1 VKAVIRRV
9 ALGLVFAFRP
19 WSREMRRIVR
29 ELRTIVVPTL
39 SINLT
44 NALIEGEDH
53 RFRMHAGVDLW
64 AVTRALLNTFWVG
77 RRQGASTIQQQ
88 LVRVATGRYEITL
101 RRKIREMALGIALG
115 RYFSQDEI
123 LALYLVKGY
132 YGYEMSG
139 LIRGCERLCISPAMA
154 SPAEAAS
161 LVARLKYP
169 EPRVN
174 SPTQRER
181 IFRRTQH
188 ILARMTRAEC
198 QGQIGGRS
206 RERELLRIAPGS

>member
-1 VKAVIRRV
+1 MKAVVHRV

-19 WSREMRRIVR
+19 WSREMRGIVR
-29 ELRTIVVPTL
+29 ELRTIVVPIL

-44 NALIEGEDH
+44 KALIEGEDH
-53 RFRMHAGVDLW
+53 RFRMHTGVDLW
-64 AVTRALLNTFWVG
+64 AVARALLNTFWA
-77 RRQGASTIQQQ
+77 RPRQGASTIQQQ

-101 RRKIREMALGIALG
+101 RRKIREIALGVALG

-132 YGYEMSG
+132 YGYAMSG
-139 LIRGCERLCISPAMA
+139 LFRACERLRINPAMA

-181 IFRRTQH
+181 INRRTQH
-188 ILARMTRAEC
+188 ILARMAPPRLFFASALFKS
-198 QGQIGGRS
+198 QI
-206 RERELLRIAPGS
+206 